1 MSQSPVALLNGPVSK
16 AAAVQLKPELLQ
28 HLDSL
33 FAFYHRQWWC
43 HRQMFF
49 HFKHCHAFLNGPA
62 LLVMA
67 AGLIA
72 GSVLENS
79 IVVARLAAVGTLV
92 KGWNDF
98 KKFYLK
104 VDMCRFAYTS
114 YAKTLIEL
122 RTYVRGLSFDELD
135 GFLVKMQTLDDTI
148 TDFTPP
154 VSDACTRKYGRR
166 FQYVPVEGNC
176 FAMDV
181 LDPPS

>member
-1 MSQSPVALLNGPVSK
+1 MTQSPVSLLNGPFSK

-43 HRQMFF
+43 HRQMFY
-49 HFKHCHAFLNGPA
+49 HFKRCHALLNGLA

-79 IVVARLAAVGTLV
+79 MVVACLAAVGTVV

-98 KKFYLK
+98 KKFSLK

-122 RTYVRGLSFDELD
+122 RSYNPGQNTWPKSFAKTPQIRASPLHPQCNVDLKGPPHPESLQALSALLGVGE
-135 GFLVKMQTLDDTI
+135 
-148 TDFTPP
+148 
-154 VSDACTRKYGRR
+154 GR
-166 FQYVPVEGNC
+166 
-176 FAMDV
+176 ALTKTM
-181 LDPPS
+181 